1 MITEALTYL
10 RRSDSAVRTV
20 LIGTVLSFLSFLVIP
35 AFLVAGYTV
44 RVVRAALTDDE
55 PPVFDEWRNLFTD
68 GLKAFLIGVGYFAI
82 PVVFVVVAVGADLVV
97 ANVSGLAGGI
107 LGAILAVVGIVLV
120 LALWYVFPVGLARFA
135 RTGRMGSAFQFS
147 EIRPVALTST
157 YAVAWLLALVV
168 GVAAGSV
175 SNLLFDLSLLGVQV
189 LLGLAITFYAGVVTA
204 YLYGRGVGE
213 ATPIEPAPEEP
224 TGRPAA

>member
-10 RRSDSAVRTV
+10 RRSDSAARTV
-20 LIGTVLSFLSFLVIP
+20 VIGILLSFLSFLVIP
-35 AFLVAGYTV
+35 AFLVMGYTV
-44 RVVRAALTDDE
+44 RVIRAALTDDE
-55 PPVFDEWRNLFTD
+55 PPVFDEWGNLFVD
-68 GLKAFLIGVGYFAI
+68 GLKAFLIGVGYFVI
-82 PVVFVVVAVGADLVV
+82 PVAFVVLAVGADLVV

-135 RTGRMGSAFQFS
+135 RTGRMGSAFQFG

-168 GVAAGSV
+168 SAVAGAV
-175 SNLLFDLSLLGVQV
+175 SNWLFSLSLLGVET
-189 LLGLAITFYAGVVTA
+189 LLALGLTFYAGVVAA

-213 ATPIEPAPEEP
+213 ATPLEPAPEEP
-224 TGRPAA
+224 SGRPAA